1 MKHSSHLTRRA
12 AGLALAFLS
21 CWTGS
26 ALAQAPSAWPSKPL
40 RVVVNFPPGGAADQ
54 LARAIG
60 QPLSEA
66 LGQPVVI
73 ENRAGANGNIGG
85 EV

>member
-1 MKHSSHLTRRA
+1 MKLSHPLTRRA
-12 AGLALAFLS
+12 AGLALAWLT
-21 CWTGS
+21 CWTGT
-26 ALAQAPSAWPSKPL
+26 ALAQAPSAWPTKPL

-66 LGQPVVI
+66 LGQP
-73 ENRAGANGNIGG
+73 G
-85 EV
+85 

>member
-12 AGLALAFLS
+12 AGLALALLS
-21 CWTGS
+21 CWTGT
-26 ALAQAPSAWPSKPL
+26 ALAQATSAWPTKPL

-66 LGQPVVI
+66 LGPSS
-73 ENRAGANGNIGG
+73 RST
-85 EV
+85 